1 MTGPRVVLNDQ
12 PFWFAWA
19 IFRPDTTVWQP

>member
-1 MTGPRVVLNDQ
+1 LDPIPNDQ

-19 IFRPDTTVWQP
+19 IFRPDTTIWQP